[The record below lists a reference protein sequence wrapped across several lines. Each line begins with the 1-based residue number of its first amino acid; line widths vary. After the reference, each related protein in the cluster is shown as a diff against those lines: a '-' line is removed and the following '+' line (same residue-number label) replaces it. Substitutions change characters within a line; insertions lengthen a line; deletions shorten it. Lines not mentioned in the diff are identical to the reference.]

1 MGKQRPTREGGFSG
15 GERVGAGSQRAPTPQ
30 YEPIVT
36 EGNEALVHHME
47 VFQCAAEF
55 ETIPHFSG
63 PCDSKMKPQRLNFCR
78 HVLAAWALG
87 AKVRAPPASPRGA
100 PSPHCLYAAGV
111 PWLFGATDASSSPC
125 SFPHGHH
132 SRSPSS
138 SAGFGGDCA
147 QGGPGA
153 TLAASRV
160 FQQLPPAAQ
169 RWAWAVG
176 SPGVKSSLHPLTSS
190 LTGALCGLVMSC
202 PSAGERHSNLAAPPT
217 LAPTLSA
224 QAPAC
229 GWICPDPPRASPGA
243 CPVCLLG

>member
-15 GERVGAGSQRAPTPQ
+15 GERVGAGSQRVPTPQ

-87 AKVRAPPASPRGA
+87 AKVRAPPASPRGPLSPLPLRRWSPMA
-100 PSPHCLYAAGV
+100 LWSHRCLLQPLFLPS
-111 PWLFGATDASSSPC
+111 WASFSLPIK
-125 SFPHGHH
+125 FRWIWRG
-132 SRSPSS
+132 
-138 SAGFGGDCA
+138 
-147 QGGPGA
+147 
-153 TLAASRV
+153 LAVSRV
-160 FQQLPPAAQ
+160 FQQLLPAAQ

-176 SPGVKSSLHPLTSS
+176 LPGVKSSLHPLTSS
-190 LTGALCGLVMSC
+190 LTGALCGLVTSC
-202 PSAGERHSNLAAPPT
+202 PSVGERGSNLAAPPT
-217 LAPTLSA
+217 LAPTLEA
-224 QAPAC
+224 QAPAR
-229 GWICPDPPRASPGA
+229 GWVCPGPQGLPWHLPI
-243 CPVCLLG
+243 CLLG